1 MSFDHVSISPL
12 TDCESHLE
20 RVASWHHQEC
30 LRQGLTSNLHLR
42 RSRLSLHLQNQLLP
56 KSFIA
61 SVNDEPIGCVSL
73 VNYTYKAEVDAN
85 QPNCLEHPVWLSNL
99 YVEPNYRDR
108 GVGQQLINACAD
120 YARKHGIKE
129 LWLSASDYTQYYL
142 KRGWCVIRQTKLGGA
157 KVNIMRYLIV

>member
-1 MSFDHVSISPL
+1 M
-12 TDCESHLE
+12 
-20 RVASWHHQEC
+20 
-30 LRQGLTSNLHLR
+30 
-42 RSRLSLHLQNQLLP
+42 
-56 KSFIA
+56 
-61 SVNDEPIGCVSL
+61 NDEPIGCVSL
-73 VNYTYKAEVDAN
+73 VNYTYKAEVDAS